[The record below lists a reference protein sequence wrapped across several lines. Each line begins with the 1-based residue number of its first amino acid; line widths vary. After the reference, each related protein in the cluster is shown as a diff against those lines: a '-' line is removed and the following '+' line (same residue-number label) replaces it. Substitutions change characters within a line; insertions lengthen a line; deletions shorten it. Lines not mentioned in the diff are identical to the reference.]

1 MDGGKQV
8 SISLNQII
16 LLILSI
22 EYPIMKKLG
31 ILIFDDVEVLD
42 FAGPF
47 EVFSVANQLADY
59 KILAMQTLADNPGP
73 IRAKNGLQVLP
84 NTSLAQLNELDFLV
98 IPGGDGS
105 KKVIQNQ
112 PLMSSLK
119 KHISQTAWT
128 MSVCSG
134 SRILAKG
141 GFLNE
146 KLYCTHH
153 EVYESM
159 ASLVPTGLPQPNL
172 RFIQSDS
179 RIWTAA
185 GISAGIDLALH
196 LVQLTFGN
204 ELALATAQYMEYIPY
219 LDLHAR

>member
-1 MDGGKQV
+1 MKQ
-8 SISLNQII
+8 
-16 LLILSI
+16 
-22 EYPIMKKLG
+22 LG

-59 KILAMQTLADNPGP
+59 QILEVHTVAFNKEV

-84 NTSLAQLNELDFLV
+84 DKSLDQLDRLDYLLL
-98 IPGGDGS
+98 PGGDGS

-112 PLMSSLK
+112 PLMATLQSLV
-119 KHISQTAWT
+119 SQTEWT

-134 SRILAKG
+134 SRILG
-141 GFLNE
+141 
-146 KLYCTHH
+146 KLSLLDQKPYCTHH
-153 EVYESM
+153 EVFESM
-159 ASLVPTGLPQPNL
+159 ASLVPSGIPKPEH

-196 LVQLTFGN
+196 LVELTFGK
-204 ELALATAQYMEYIPY
+204 ELALATATYMEYNPY
-219 LDLHAR
+219 LNTHAR